1 MARKTTEARNRADE
15 RRLLKQYLTRYY
27 RLNERQAI
35 LQTRLARL
43 RHDLRQNADVDT
55 SEIEAE
61 IQSQAERAKDAAQ
74 EIIGILDLLP
84 PHSIGRAIVE
94 FRHIDC
100 RDWFDIQEAIHLTSS
115 PCYEQYNRALD
126 YLLRCKEVR
135 AALKLDQRFSKRKNT
150 EF

>member
-1 MARKTTEARNRADE
+1 MAKNKEVRNQADE

-35 LQTRLARL
+35 LQTRLAHL
-43 RHDLRQNADVDT
+43 RRDLRQNADVDT

-61 IQSQAERAKDAAQ
+61 IQSQAESAKDAAQ
-74 EIIGILDLLP
+74 EIIAILDLLP
-84 PHSIGRAIVE
+84 PYSIGRTIVE
-94 FRHIDC
+94 YRHIEC
-100 RDWFDIQEAIHLTSS
+100 KDWFDIQDAVHLSQT

-135 AALKLDQRFSKRKNT
+135 AALKLDKRFSKRKNAD
-150 EF
+150 F

>member
-1 MARKTTEARNRADE
+1 MAKNKEARNQANE

-35 LQTRLARL
+35 LQTRLAQL
-43 RHDLRQNADVDT
+43 RHDLRRNADVDT

-61 IQSQAERAKDAAQ
+61 IQGQAERAKDAAK
-74 EIIGILDLLP
+74 EIIAILDLLP
-84 PHSIGRAIVE
+84 PYSIGRAIVE
-94 FRHIDC
+94 YRHIDC
-100 RDWFDIQEAIHLTSS
+100 REWLDIQETLHMTAS
-115 PCYEQYNRALD
+115 PCYDQYNRALD

-135 AALKLDQRFSKRKNT
+135 AALKLDKRFSKRKNA

>member
-1 MARKTTEARNRADE
+1 MAKNKEARNQADE

-35 LQTRLARL
+35 LQTRLAQL
-43 RHDLRQNADVDT
+43 RHDLRRNADVDT

-61 IQSQAERAKDAAQ
+61 IQGQAERAKDAAQ
-74 EIIGILDLLP
+74 EIIAILDLLP
-84 PHSIGRAIVE
+84 PYSIGRAIVE
-94 FRHIDC
+94 YRHIDC
-100 RDWFDIQEAIHLTSS
+100 QEWLEIQGALHMTAS

-135 AALKLDQRFSKRKNT
+135 AALKLDKRFSKRKNA

>member
-1 MARKTTEARNRADE
+1 MAKNKEARNQADE

-35 LQTRLARL
+35 LQTRLAQL
-43 RHDLRQNADVDT
+43 RHDLRRNADVDT

-61 IQSQAERAKDAAQ
+61 IQGQAERAKDAAQ
-74 EIIGILDLLP
+74 EIIAILDLLP
-84 PHSIGRAIVE
+84 PYSIGRAIVE
-94 FRHIDC
+94 YRHIDC
-100 RDWFDIQEAIHLTSS
+100 RDWFDVQDFLHMSQTS
-115 PCYEQYNRALD
+115 CYEQYNRALD

-135 AALKLDQRFSKRKNT
+135 AALKLDKRFSKRKNT